1 MAQKIEYRKARLIG
15 DETLA
20 DRDNPKPELGRITDQ
35 SVSIWRSLNT
45 DKLPDESRQANIFSR
60 DLSNSEGGLY
70 KHRQCVV
77 TNIRWH
83 FKEHVTNNKG
93 GDLYCTE
100 AKIF

>member
-45 DKLPDESRQANIFSR
+45 DKLPDESR
-60 DLSNSEGGLY
+60 
-70 KHRQCVV
+70 
-77 TNIRWH
+77 
-83 FKEHVTNNKG
+83 
-93 GDLYCTE
+93 
-100 AKIF
+100 